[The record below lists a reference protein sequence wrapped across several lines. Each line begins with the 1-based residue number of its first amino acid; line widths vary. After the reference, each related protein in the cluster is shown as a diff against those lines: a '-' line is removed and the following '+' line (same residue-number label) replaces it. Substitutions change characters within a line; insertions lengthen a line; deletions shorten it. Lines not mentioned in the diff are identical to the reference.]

1 MQKPPVITTL
11 FSILLAGIGLSM
23 FFHLGLRVRVLGAFA
38 AEGASPPPTAALALV
53 ELAAAGGVRRPRLA
67 LAGLGQLLRR
77 RSRKQWA
84 LGAAITLVGA
94 AFSFA
99 VVAALAPIFRP
110 G

>member
-1 MQKPPVITTL
+1 MQKPPVIPTL
-11 FSILLAGIGLSM
+11 FSILLAAIGLSM

-38 AEGASPPPTAALALV
+38 AEGASPPPTAALALSSWLQPAACGV
-53 ELAAAGGVRRPRLA
+53 ALAI
-67 LAGLGQLLRR
+67 AGLGQLLRR